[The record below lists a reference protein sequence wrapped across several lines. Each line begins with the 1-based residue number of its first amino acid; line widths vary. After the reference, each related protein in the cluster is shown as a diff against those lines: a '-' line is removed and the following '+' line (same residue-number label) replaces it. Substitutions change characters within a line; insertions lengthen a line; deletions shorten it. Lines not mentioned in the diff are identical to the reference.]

1 LLRFAALGAGA
12 LLAPKARGALRRPLL
27 SGVRLS
33 TQRPYLGDDGS
44 LATLGIAPGRDSAQ
58 LQFVLQR
65 RARVTLETLV
75 TGQGA
80 AAEQLATD
88 AAQQTVGSRTVSLGA
103 GTHTLDWVPDTTLKP
118 RTYLLRLRVEDQS
131 GVLAAQRTVARV
143 LGIDAGFRSLGAIPG
158 ENVLLNVR
166 TDAERLTLQLFRCG
180 PENEPTN
187 SNDVMNGVPVTDPI
201 ALGWSRNADRPGT
214 VRLRVGDWQ
223 SGVYAARLEA
233 DDGRIGF
240 APLVIRPVAP
250 QHRVAVVVPTSTWQ
264 AYNFYDADGDGWGDT
279 WYARWKTVSLDPTRP
294 QANRGVPYR
303 FRSYDLQFLRWLA
316 TTGRG
321 VDFYADEDVE
331 RFPSPAAL
339 RAAYD
344 LVVFPGHTE
353 YVTTAL
359 FDLITGYRDAGG
371 NLMFLSANNFF
382 RRVDRFEGSLVLVD
396 EWRSLG
402 RPEAALCGVQYL
414 ASDRGQRHGAFVAE
428 GVDAAPWAFEGTG
441 LAQGDQFGVYGIE
454 IDARSWSS
462 PSGVQVLA
470 RIPDLFGLGR
480 SAEMTYYEH
489 ESGARVFS
497 AGALNFGGQMLLW
510 PESTR
515 LVDNVWARLGGP
527 PGERSGRQPV

>member
-1 LLRFAALGAGA
+1 
-12 LLAPKARGALRRPLL
+12 
-27 SGVRLS
+27 
-33 TQRPYLGDDGS
+33 
-44 LATLGIAPGRDSAQ
+44 
-58 LQFVLQR
+58 
-65 RARVTLETLV
+65 
-75 TGQGA
+75 
-80 AAEQLATD
+80 
-88 AAQQTVGSRTVSLGA
+88 
-103 GTHTLDWVPDTTLKP
+103 
-118 RTYLLRLRVEDQS
+118 
-131 GVLAAQRTVARV
+131 
-143 LGIDAGFRSLGAIPG
+143 
-158 ENVLLNVR
+158 
-166 TDAERLTLQLFRCG
+166 
-180 PENEPTN
+180 
-187 SNDVMNGVPVTDPI
+187 
-201 ALGWSRNADRPGT
+201 
-214 VRLRVGDWQ
+214 
-223 SGVYAARLEA
+223 
-233 DDGRIGF
+233 
-240 APLVIRPVAP
+240 
-250 QHRVAVVVPTSTWQ
+250 
-264 AYNFYDADGDGWGDT
+264 
-279 WYARWKTVSLDPTRP
+279 
-294 QANRGVPYR
+294 
-303 FRSYDLQFLRWLA
+303 
-316 TTGRG
+316 
-321 VDFYADEDVE
+321 
-331 RFPSPAAL
+331 
-339 RAAYD
+339 
-344 LVVFPGHTE
+344 
-353 YVTTAL
+353 VTTAL